1 MALNF
6 KLGKLM
12 EYDHLRHQHFFCLYL
27 CVYSVDGRQY
37 FKCPPKYGAFAKP
50 QSVTVGDFPELTV
63 DELMEL

>member
-1 MALNF
+1 MF
-6 KLGKLM
+6 V
-12 EYDHLRHQHFFCLYL
+12 YLYVSLYVYVCL
-27 CVYSVDGRQY
+27 CVYSVEGRQY

>member
-1 MALNF
+1 M
-6 KLGKLM
+6 
-12 EYDHLRHQHFFCLYL
+12 YLYVSLYVCVCL
-27 CVYSVDGRQY
+27 CVYSVEGRQY